1 MELQVSPAGSGQ
13 APIVTGFEAIRWL
26 GSGAQGQVWLLAP
39 RDGGPAV
46 AAKILAPGLDAALG
60 GDDVAVR
67 HNESHVTQEWRILTQ
82 FSHEHLIPVHG
93 LVRDSQGGLV
103 LLMDYAAGGSLGQ
116 VVRAKGPLTVGE
128 TVTIL
133 TPLGQV
139 LSFLHGRGAVHGDVS
154 AGNVLLSAAGKPFL
168 GDFGL
173 GRLLGQGA
181 AALTGTPG
189 FICEYDAERNEASDV
204 YGMAAVGWFALT
216 GHAPP
221 PSRDR
226 LPLTTFVRD
235 VPTELLAALEA
246 GLHEEARARPTA
258 AAFAQAVFRSAR
270 AEPVALANAV
280 HPSVLPELLTRREVR
295 TKRPRGRRGGKLRFM
310 RPMLPRRRGATTP
323 LRLWPRVGHGNGVRR
338 RLGRLWGDA
347 SPSGC
352 GLHGTRATVPVAVTL
367 AALVLAAGG
376 LLLGPSLFSGADP
389 EDQGGASGQALDNR
403 QTPSMAWAAGLPQE
417 IQRGLAA
424 QEPVKAL
431 AALAW
436 TRSYALSN
444 ADAALLA
451 NINAPGSPTL
461 AADTAIVADL
471 ATLGHSLTGL
481 ETKIGDAVLTV
492 GSASSKATV
501 RATVTTSSFAEHDAQ
516 GAVVHNHAQEQHQ
529 ELNIVLTRI
538 QARWVIEQI
547 LPAGTKK

>member
-13 APIVTGFEAIRWL
+13 APIVTGFDAIRWL
-26 GSGAQGQVWLLAP
+26 GNGAQGQVWLLAP

-46 AAKILAPGLDAALG
+46 AAKILAPGLDAATG
-60 GDDVAVR
+60 GDDVAER

-82 FSHEHLIPVHG
+82 FCHEHLIPVHG

-128 TVTIL
+128 TVTVL

-189 FICEYDAERNEASDV
+189 FVCEQDAERDEAADV

-246 GLHEEARARPTA
+246 GLQEEARQRPTA

-280 HPSVLPELLTRREVR
+280 HPSVLPELLTRREER
-295 TKRPRGRRGGKLRFM
+295 TKRPRGRRGGKLHFM
-310 RPMLPRRRGATTP
+310 RRLGATP
-323 LRLWPRVGHGNGVRR
+323 SPRLWPRTGRGTGERR

-347 SPSGC
+347 IPSRRD
-352 GLHGTRATVPVAVTL
+352 LHVTKATMPVAVIL

-376 LLLGPSLFSGADP
+376 LLLGPTLFSGAGP
-389 EDQGGASGQALDNR
+389 EAQGGASGQALDNR

-417 IQRGLAA
+417 IQRDLAA
-424 QEPVKAL
+424 QEPVQAL

-436 TRSYALSN
+436 TRSYALSH
-444 ADAALLA
+444 ADAALVA

-461 AADTAIVADL
+461 AADTTIVADL
-471 ATLGHSLTGL
+471 ATSGHSFTGL
-481 ETKIGDAVLTV
+481 ETRIGDAVLTV

-516 GAVVHNHAQEQHQ
+516 GAVVHNHAQEQRQ
-529 ELNIVLTRI
+529 ELNIVLTRMEE
-538 QARWVIEQI
+538 RWVIEQI
-547 LPAGTKK
+547 LPADTKK